1 MDKSKAIAEFGD
13 FQTPLSLARECC
25 DLLVQLDIA
34 PSAIVEPT
42 CGRGSFVQAAAEKFP
57 FADQILGFDINSQ
70 YVDDSRSLAI
80 GRVALAAADF
90 FTLDWSSLIAALPNP
105 ILIIGNPPWVTNSEL
120 GTLNS
125 ENLPS
130 KSNFH
135 KMTGLDALTG
145 KSNFDISEWMLMKL
159 LESLGGRDGD
169 LAVLCKAAV
178 ARKVLQHAWK
188 QSIPVASAAIY
199 QIDAARHFDASV
211 EACFFVCRL
220 GSQAEPKDCLV
231 FDSVNRPKRIGAFG
245 SRGGKLI
252 ADLDSHEQWQHLE
265 GVGPYRWRSGVK
277 HDCRKVMEFT
287 REGNV
292 FRNGYGEH
300 VDLETDF
307 LYPMLKSSE
316 VANGRT
322 SIPRRWML
330 VTQRSVG
337 AETAMIRA
345 VAPKTW
351 DYLVAHGQSLD
362 ARASS
367 IYKNRPRFSVFGV
380 GDYTFS
386 PWKVAISGFYKKFEF
401 AKVGTVDGRPTVLDD
416 TCYFVPCQSE
426 SEAELLKSLLN
437 SEVARQFYSA
447 YTFWDAKRP
456 ITVSTLSRL
465 DITSLAHELGMENL
479 LGGHQAIRRT
489 SDRMLF
495 Q

>member
-1 MDKSKAIAEFGD
+1 
-13 FQTPLSLARECC
+13 
-25 DLLVQLDIA
+25 
-34 PSAIVEPT
+34 
-42 CGRGSFVQAAAEKFP
+42 
-57 FADQILGFDINSQ
+57 
-70 YVDDSRSLAI
+70 
-80 GRVALAAADF
+80 
-90 FTLDWSSLIAALPNP
+90 
-105 ILIIGNPPWVTNSEL
+105 
-120 GTLNS
+120 
-125 ENLPS
+125 
-130 KSNFH
+130 
-135 KMTGLDALTG
+135 
-145 KSNFDISEWMLMKL
+145 
-159 LESLGGRDGD
+159 
-169 LAVLCKAAV
+169 
-178 ARKVLQHAWK
+178 
-188 QSIPVASAAIY
+188 
-199 QIDAARHFDASV
+199 
-211 EACFFVCRL
+211 
-220 GSQAEPKDCLV
+220 
-231 FDSVNRPKRIGAFG
+231 
-245 SRGGKLI
+245 
-252 ADLDSHEQWQHLE
+252 
-265 GVGPYRWRSGVK
+265 
-277 HDCRKVMEFT
+277 
-287 REGNV
+287 
-292 FRNGYGEH
+292 
-300 VDLETDF
+300 
-307 LYPMLKSSE
+307 
-316 VANGRT
+316 
-322 SIPRRWML
+322 ML

-489 SDRMLF
+489 SERMLF